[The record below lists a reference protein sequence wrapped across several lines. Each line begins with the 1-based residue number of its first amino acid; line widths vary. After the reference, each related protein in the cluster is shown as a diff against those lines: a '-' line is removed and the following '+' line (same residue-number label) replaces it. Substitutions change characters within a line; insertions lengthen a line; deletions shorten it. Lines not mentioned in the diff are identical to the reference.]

1 VEAGPFL
8 ADLAEGP
15 DGGQALWL
23 TASDGVR
30 LRAVFWEAG
39 PEGTVFILPGRTE
52 VAEKYGRVAAD
63 LARRGYSSVS
73 IDWRGQGLADRVGRD
88 PMMGHVGTFADYQR
102 DLDAAVSAAVALGLP
117 RPFTLLGHSMGG
129 AIGLR
134 AVQRPDH
141 PFVSAVFSAP
151 MWGIQMAAHMRPVAW
166 AVPRAARAIGRGE
179 VYSPGAQ
186 RDSYLAAAAFEENTL
201 TTCPDQFAYMQRQV
215 RQDPRLALGG
225 PSLHWLHEALE
236 EIRALRRA
244 PPPRLPVLTGVGSNE
259 LVVDPGAILT
269 LGRMMPNGR
278 VTVFEG
284 ARHELLM
291 ERPEVRDAFLASA
304 VALFETARA
313 TA

>member
-15 DGGQALWL
+15 EGGQALWL
-23 TASDGVR
+23 TASDNVR
-30 LRAVFWEAG
+30 VRAVFWRSGEA
-39 PEGTVFILPGRTE
+39 GTVFLLPGRTE

-63 LARRGYSSVS
+63 FAARGFSSIS

-102 DLDAAVSAAVALGLP
+102 DLDAAISAAEALGLP
-117 RPFTLLGHSMGG
+117 RPFLLLGHSMGG

-134 AVQRPDH
+134 AVLRPDH
-141 PFVSAVFSAP
+141 PFAAAVFSAP

-179 VYSPGAQ
+179 VYSPGAK
-186 RDSYLAAAAFEENTL
+186 RDSYLAAADFAENTL
-201 TTCPDQFAYMQRQV
+201 TTCPEQFAYMQRQV
-215 RQDPRLALGG
+215 RADPRLALGG

-244 PPPRLPVLTGVGSNE
+244 PPPRLPALTAVGSRE
-259 LVVDPGAILT
+259 LVVDREAILS
-269 LGRMMPNGR
+269 LGGRMPNGR
-278 VTVFEG
+278 VTVYDG

-291 ERPEVRDAFLASA
+291 ERAEVRGAFLAAS
-304 VALFETARA
+304 VELFRMARETV
-313 TA
+313 

>member
-1 VEAGPFL
+1 MEAGPFL

-15 DGGQALWL
+15 EGGQAFWL

-30 LRAVFWEAG
+30 SRAVFWRSGDA
-39 PEGTVFILPGRTE
+39 GTVFLLPGRTE
-52 VAEKYGRVAAD
+52 VAEKYGRVASD
-63 LARRGYSSVS
+63 LAARGFSSVS

-88 PMMGHVGTFADYQR
+88 PMMGHVGTFADYQH
-102 DLDAAVSAAVALGLP
+102 DLDAALAAAKALDMP
-117 RPFTLLGHSMGG
+117 RPFLLLGHSMGG

-134 AVQRPDH
+134 AVLRPDH
-141 PFVSAVFSAP
+141 PFAAAVFSAP

-166 AVPRAARAIGRGE
+166 AVPRAARALGRGE

-186 RDSYLAAAAFEENTL
+186 RDSYLAAAAFEANTL
-201 TTCPDQFAYMQRQV
+201 TTCPQQFAYMQRQV
-215 RQDPRLALGG
+215 QADPRLALGG

-244 PPPRLPVLTGVGSNE
+244 APPRLPALTGVGSDE
-259 LVVDPGAILT
+259 LVVDPSAIRT
-269 LGRMMPNGR
+269 IGQRMPNGR
-278 VTVFEG
+278 VTIFDR

-291 ERPEVRDAFLASA
+291 ERAEVRDAFLGAS
-304 VALFETARA
+304 VALFEAARA

>member
-1 VEAGPFL
+1 MEAGPFL

-215 RQDPRLALGG
+215 RRTHASPLGG
-225 PSLHWLHEALE
+225 
-236 EIRALRRA
+236 RRSTGCTRRWRKSA
-244 PPPRLPVLTGVGSNE
+244 RSAGRPRPACRS
-259 LVVDPGAILT
+259 
-269 LGRMMPNGR
+269 
-278 VTVFEG
+278 
-284 ARHELLM
+284 
-291 ERPEVRDAFLASA
+291 
-304 VALFETARA
+304 
-313 TA
+313 